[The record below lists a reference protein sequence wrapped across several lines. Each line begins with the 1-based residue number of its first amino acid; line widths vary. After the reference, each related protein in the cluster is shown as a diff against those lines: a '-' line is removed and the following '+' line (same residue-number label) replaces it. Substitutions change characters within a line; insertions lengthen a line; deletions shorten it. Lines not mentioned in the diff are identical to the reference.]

1 MQKPLE
7 PREHPEMGRPYGVL
21 PRSYTAPQAL
31 GHPQVELPLWEK
43 CERLNT
49 PQQLRWLFVVVK
61 RKSLTV
67 EKIIKKKMRLYY
79 KSKW

>member
-7 PREHPEMGRPYGVL
+7 PREHPEMGRPHGVL

-61 RKSLTV
+61 IKS
-67 EKIIKKKMRLYY
+67 
-79 KSKW
+79 